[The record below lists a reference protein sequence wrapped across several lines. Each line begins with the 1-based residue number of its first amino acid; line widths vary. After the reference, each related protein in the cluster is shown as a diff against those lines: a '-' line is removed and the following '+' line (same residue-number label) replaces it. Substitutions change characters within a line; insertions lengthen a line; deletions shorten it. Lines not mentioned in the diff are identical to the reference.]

1 MTRTNFLKGLSSFR
15 LIHQTGAQRKR
26 VSIGENEKRFIVEC
40 YNLCHGKDWKEVL
53 LFSCK
58 AKSLQRVIGAG
69 LPGRVV
75 RMYLE
80 QSVDRFTGR
89 MRNIIKNALRS
100 AQPATQPTTST
111 VLDETPALIGR
122 QTKYSKLMTPRQ
134 RKAEAVKRKLD
145 NELVDLLLDSSEG
158 ENGKQ
163 EKKRKIDHARRSTT
177 CPSKNVSESHGHHE
191 QGERLVDK
199 SEYLLRQVQE
209 IKKKE
214 AMFLLRIYS
223 SRAVLSYLTGLFK
236 VCLSHFNLNTKI

>member
-15 LIHQTGAQRKR
+15 LIHQTSAQRKR

-53 LFSCK
+53 LF
-58 AKSLQRVIGAG
+58 AKQRVIEAG
-69 LPGRVV
+69 LPDHVV

-80 QSVDRFTGR
+80 QSADRLTGR

-100 AQPATQPTTST
+100 AEPATQPTTST
-111 VLDETPALIGR
+111 GLDETPALIGR

-145 NELVDLLLDSSEG
+145 NELVDLSLDSSEG

-163 EKKRKIDHARRSTT
+163 EKKRKIDHAREAQLAHQKMCQKAMETMYNVNDLLT
-177 CPSKNVSESHGHHE
+177 KVNTYLHKSK
-191 QGERLVDK
+191 K
-199 SEYLLRQVQE
+199 
-209 IKKKE
+209 
-214 AMFLLRIYS
+214 
-223 SRAVLSYLTGLFK
+223 
-236 VCLSHFNLNTKI
+236 